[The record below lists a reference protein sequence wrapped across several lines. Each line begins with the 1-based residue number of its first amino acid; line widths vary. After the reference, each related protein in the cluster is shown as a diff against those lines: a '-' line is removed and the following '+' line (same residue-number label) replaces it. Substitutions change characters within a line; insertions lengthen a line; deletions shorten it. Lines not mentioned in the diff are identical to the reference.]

1 MASSDELFRQG
12 MALFQA
18 GNLPAA
24 EAAFRKLARRE
35 RRHPLVLGVFG
46 AILVALKKYADA
58 EPVLRE
64 AVRLN
69 PASHPAL
76 YNLGL
81 ALKALGRPD
90 EALAC
95 FSDALAV
102 NAADADTWNNRGT
115 VRNDLKDHAGAL
127 ADFDRALALNPRDA
141 LAHHNKGN
149 ALACLGRHDE
159 AAAAYRAA
167 LALAPRFVEGRLGLG
182 NALHKLKRHAEA
194 ADAFREAR
202 ALAPDHPFLKGLVL
216 HQQML
221 VCDWR
226 GVDDLIAE
234 IEADLAAGRPVAE
247 PFGWQG
253 VAASNRS
260 LQRCAELY
268 NAIKFPARVVKRTTT
283 TTRGDIIRIGYVSG
297 EFREQAT
304 ALLMA
309 GVFEHHDR
317 ARFEIHGFD
326 NGWDDGGGL
335 RRRIDAA
342 MHRLT
347 PIRALTDAQADAAI
361 RDAGIDILVNLNG
374 YFGED
379 RTALFARRPAPVQVN
394 YLGFPGTLGAPYIDY
409 IVADRIVIPPDE
421 RGCFTEKV
429 VTLPECYQANDRDRA
444 RPGPAPARDS
454 CGLPAD
460 GVVFCC
466 FNNTYKIVPALFAR
480 WMRILAA
487 VPGSVLWLMADN
499 AAAAANL
506 RTEAAARGIA
516 PERLVFAPRA
526 ALPDH
531 LARHACADLFLDTL
545 PYNAHTTASDA
556 LWAGLPLLT
565 CAGATFAGRVAASLL
580 THVGLPDLVAF
591 SPDDYERRAVALATD
606 PQALAALRARLA
618 ASRLTAPLFDTARF
632 THGLERAYEA
642 MHARRR
648 EGLAPDHLEVAAEVR
663 GPAPA

>member
-90 EALAC
+90 EALAR
-95 FSDALAV
+95 FSEALAV

-159 AAAAYRAA
+159 AAVAYRAA
-167 LALAPRFVEGRLGLG
+167 LALAPRFVEGWLGLG
-182 NALHKLKRHAEA
+182 NALHKLKRHTEA
-194 ADAFREAR
+194 ADAFRAAR
-202 ALAPDHPFLKGLVL
+202 AVAPQHPFLKGLVL

-234 IEADLAAGRPVAE
+234 IEADLAAGRPAAE

-268 NAIKFPARVVKRTTT
+268 NAIKFPALAVKRTTPAP
-283 TTRGDIIRIGYVSG
+283 RGDIIRIGYVSG

-444 RPGPAPARDS
+444 PPGPAPARDS

-506 RTEAAARGIA
+506 RKEAAARGIA

-565 CAGATFAGRVAASLL
+565 CAGATFAGRVATSLL
-580 THVGLPDLVAF
+580 THVGLPDLVAS

-606 PQALAALRARLA
+606 PQALAALRARLEA
-618 ASRLTAPLFDTARF
+618 NRLTTPLFDTARF
-632 THGLERAYEA
+632 TRQLERAFEA

-648 EGLAPDHLEVAAEVR
+648 EGLAPDHLAVAAE
-663 GPAPA
+663 

>member
-159 AAAAYRAA
+159 AAVAYRAA
-167 LALAPRFVEGRLGLG
+167 LALAPRFVEGWLGLG
-182 NALHKLKRHAEA
+182 NALHKLKRHTEA
-194 ADAFREAR
+194 ADAFRAAR
-202 ALAPDHPFLKGLVL
+202 AVAPHHPFLKGLVL

-234 IEADLAAGRPVAE
+234 IEADLAAGRPAAE

-526 ALPDH
+526 PLPDH

-580 THVGLPDLVAF
+580 THVGLPDLVAS

-606 PQALAALRARLA
+606 PQALAALRARLEA
-618 ASRLTAPLFDTARF
+618 NRLTTPLFDTARF
-632 THGLERAYEA
+632 TRQLERAFEA

-648 EGLAPDHLEVAAEVR
+648 EGLAPDHLAVAAE
-663 GPAPA
+663 

>member
-69 PASHPAL
+69 QASHPAL

-149 ALACLGRHDE
+149 ALAASPPRRGR
-159 AAAAYRAA
+159 RRLPRG
-167 LALAPRFVEGRLGLG
+167 LALAPRFVEGWIGLG
-182 NALHKLKRHAEA
+182 NALHKLKAPPRG
-194 ADAFREAR
+194 RRRLPRGAR
-202 ALAPDHPFLKGLVL
+202 VRLTIRSQGPVL
-216 HQQML
+216 TSR
-221 VCDWR
+221 CSSGWR
-226 GVDDLIAE
+226 GVDDLIARSRPT
-234 IEADLAAGRPVAE
+234 AAGRRCGAVRLAGRRRLEPLAAARAE
-247 PFGWQG
+247 
-253 VAASNRS
+253 STTRS
-260 LQRCAELY
+260 SFRTRRE
-268 NAIKFPARVVKRTTT
+268 RTTT

-374 YFGED
+374 YFRED
-379 RTALFARRPAPVQVN
+379 HTALFARRPAPVQVN

-421 RGCFTEKV
+421 RGCFTERGHAARV
-429 VTLPECYQANDRDRA
+429 LPGQQPRRA
-444 RPGPAPARDS
+444 GPAPRRRATRGPAGGRLRVLLLSTTPTDRAGAFAVDAHS
-454 CGLPAD
+454 RRGAGQRAWLCGQR
-460 GVVFCC
+460 G
-466 FNNTYKIVPALFAR
+466 R
-480 WMRILAA
+480 
-487 VPGSVLWLMADN
+487 
-499 AAAAANL
+499 AANCDGG
-506 RTEAAARGIA
+506 RR
-516 PERLVFAPRA
+516 
-526 ALPDH
+526 
-531 LARHACADLFLDTL
+531 ARHARALGSRRARRCPTISRATPARSVLDTL
-545 PYNAHTTASDA
+545 PYKRPHHRERA

-565 CAGATFAGRVAASLL
+565 WRARPSPAASPRACSPMSASRSRR
-580 THVGLPDLVAF
+580 V
-591 SPDDYERRAVALATD
+591 SPDDNARAPCAGHD
-606 PQALAALRARLA
+606 PQALAALRARLEA
-618 ASRLTAPLFDTARF
+618 NRLTTPLFDTARF
-632 THGLERAYEA
+632 TRQLERAFEA

-648 EGLAPDHLEVAAEVR
+648 EGLAPDHLAVAAE
-663 GPAPA
+663 

>member
-69 PASHPAL
+69 QASHPAL

-149 ALACLGRHDE
+149 ALAASPPRRGR
-159 AAAAYRAA
+159 RRLPRG
-167 LALAPRFVEGRLGLG
+167 LALAPRFVEGWIGLG
-182 NALHKLKRHAEA
+182 NALHKLKRHTEA
-194 ADAFREAR
+194 ADAFRAAR
-202 ALAPDHPFLKGLVL
+202 AVAPHHPFLKGLVL

-234 IEADLAAGRPVAE
+234 IDADNAAGRPVAE

-374 YFGED
+374 YFRED
-379 RTALFARRPAPVQVN
+379 HTALFARRPAPVQVN

-421 RGCFTEKV
+421 RGCFTERGHAARV
-429 VTLPECYQANDRDRA
+429 LPGQQPRRA
-444 RPGPAPARDS
+444 GPAPRRRATRGPAGGRLRVLLLSTTPTDRAGAFAADAHS
-454 CGLPAD
+454 RRGAGQRAWLCGQR
-460 GVVFCC
+460 G
-466 FNNTYKIVPALFAR
+466 R
-480 WMRILAA
+480 
-487 VPGSVLWLMADN
+487 
-499 AAAAANL
+499 AANCDGG
-506 RTEAAARGIA
+506 RR
-516 PERLVFAPRA
+516 
-526 ALPDH
+526 
-531 LARHACADLFLDTL
+531 ARHARALGSRRARRCPTISRATPARSVLDTL
-545 PYNAHTTASDA
+545 PYKRPHHRERA

-565 CAGATFAGRVAASLL
+565 WRARPSPAASPRACSPMSASRSRR
-580 THVGLPDLVAF
+580 V
-591 SPDDYERRAVALATD
+591 SPDDNARAPCAGHD
-606 PQALAALRARLA
+606 PQALAALRARLEA
-618 ASRLTAPLFDTARF
+618 NRLTTPLFDTARF
-632 THGLERAYEA
+632 TRQLERAFEA

-648 EGLAPDHLEVAAEVR
+648 EGLAPDHLAVAAE
-663 GPAPA
+663 